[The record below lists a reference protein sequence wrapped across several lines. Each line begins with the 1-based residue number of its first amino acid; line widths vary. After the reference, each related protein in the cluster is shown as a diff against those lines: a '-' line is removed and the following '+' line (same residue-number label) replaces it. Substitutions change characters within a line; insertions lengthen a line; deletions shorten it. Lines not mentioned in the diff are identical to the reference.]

1 MHPGQEHAGGARRKW
16 TWSVE
21 LLHGELERE
30 GHRAFYTS
38 MAGVIISRESLVT
51 ATGYLLEKVSELM
64 PDYH

>member
-1 MHPGQEHAGGARRKW
+1 MLEVPGGSGPGQ
-16 TWSVE
+16 WSCSMVT
-21 LLHGELERE
+21 
-30 GHRAFYTS
+30 FYTS